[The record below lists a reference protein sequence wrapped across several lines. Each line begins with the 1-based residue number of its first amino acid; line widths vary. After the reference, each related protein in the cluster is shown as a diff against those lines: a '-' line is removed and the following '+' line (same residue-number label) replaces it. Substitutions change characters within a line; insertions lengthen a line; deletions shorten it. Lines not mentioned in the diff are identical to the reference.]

1 MLNKKEKYVLKTI
14 LDLSGSKSV
23 VLLSPVEILSQIP
36 FSINL
41 TPKEFFGIMKT
52 LEYDGYLEFV
62 ESDSKGEKMLCI
74 TLSAKGQGFYRELI
88 HYRRVIYFKLI
99 LTIATAVLGFLVTR
113 LLTML

>member
-1 MLNKKEKYVLKTI
+1 MFNKKEKYVLKTI
-14 LDLSGSKSV
+14 LDLSGGKNV
-23 VLLSPVEILSQIP
+23 CLLSPVEILSKIP

-41 TPKEFFGIMKT
+41 TQKEFLSILKT

-74 TLSAKGQGFYRELI
+74 TLTPKGQGFYRELI

-99 LTIATAVLGFLVTR
+99 LTVATAILGFLITR